1 MQVLGQNSN
10 GAHNHL
16 ANIKVFG
23 SLNDAVDYYVDFPDE
38 HLVQR
43 LLRTRLGDAVPRQ
56 DQLSVGAL
64 KHWGEQPQK
73 KFALAP
79 SSHAHLQ
86 HIKHKDCSDFKACLV
101 KFKLSSFFFF
111 LFLSKLFISK
121 LNSTNIHDRIFLWT
135 WGAGEMRQASSHWV
149 CLIYSNVHFIYHG
162 ETELNRKA
170 FRFLKRFFKTFF
182 YSDAQAFN

>member
-10 GAHNHL
+10 GAHNRL

-111 LFLSKLFISK
+111 YSCPNYSFQNWIAQISMTGFSSEHEE
-121 LNSTNIHDRIFLWT
+121 LVRWDRPL
-135 WGAGEMRQASSHWV
+135 
-149 CLIYSNVHFIYHG
+149 L
-162 ETELNRKA
+162 TE
-170 FRFLKRFFKTFF
+170 
-182 YSDAQAFN
+182 YV